1 MDDSKFVKEWEQTR
15 QRGFWRF
22 VLGRAVY
29 WVIFFAVFMLLGVW
43 LDDDPFEP
51 VRFLLMLVGYF
62 GVGCLFSPLGWYT
75 REVHYRDILER
86 SSQARE

>member
-1 MDDSKFVKEWEQTR
+1 MDDSKFVKEWEQIR

-22 VLGRAVY
+22 VLR
-29 WVIFFAVFMLLGVW
+29 
-43 LDDDPFEP
+43 FEP
-51 VRFLLMLVGYF
+51 VRFLLMLAGYF

-75 REVHYRDILER
+75 REVHYGDLLER